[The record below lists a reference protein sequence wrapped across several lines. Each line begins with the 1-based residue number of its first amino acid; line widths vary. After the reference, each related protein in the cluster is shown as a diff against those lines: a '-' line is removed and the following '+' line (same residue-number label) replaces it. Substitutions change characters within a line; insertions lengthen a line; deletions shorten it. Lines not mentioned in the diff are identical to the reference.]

1 MSAKCLKIADRTI
14 GAGHPP
20 YIVAEM
26 SGNHNGDLGR
36 AMALMEAAAAAG
48 AAWQTQVN
56 ALVPECLRGRV
67 TVATADSM
75 AAAAAAGGG
84 GALTAA
90 KFDPSRECRLVT
102 YAAYWIRAEIREYV
116 VHGYRIVRLG
126 TTRTERRAMRAY
138 RRSALDSPE
147 HMAEVSGMPLA
158 RARKL
163 WPLLGSRDVSLDV
176 RYDDRAPAI
185 ERLQGHAVIPED
197 SVARQDTIDRVRAR
211 LGQAFEVL
219 SDREQR
225 IVEERIMSDEP
236 RTLEDLGRE
245 MGVSKERVRQLEVRA
260 RQKLR
265 RELAEFQTA
274 A

>member
-1 MSAKCLKIADRTI
+1 MRTQAKTTMDRYRASLEHVRTLDPATELDLARAWRK
-14 GAGHPP
+14 GDERAGHKLVEASLPFVISIAREYRRWGIP
-20 YIVAEM
+20 LEDLVQQ
-26 SGNHNGDLGR
+26 GNLGLLK
-36 AMALMEAAAAAG
+36 A
-48 AAWQTQVN
+48 
-56 ALVPECLRGRV
+56 
-67 TVATADSM
+67 
-75 AAAAAAGGG
+75 
-84 GALTAA
+84 AA

-147 HMAEVSGMPLA
+147 HMAEVSGMPLK

-163 WPLLGSRDVSLDV
+163 WPLLGNRDVSLDV

-185 ERLQGHAVIPED
+185 ERLQGRDVIPEET
-197 SVARQDTIDRVRAR
+197 VTRRDTIARVRAK